1 MVFLEKYLYDEIKL
15 WFKFK
20 KKNKEVLNE
29 IGKHNIYCWGFYYLG
44 LVIKGFKLCYFDV
57 FIFWF
62 N

>member
-29 IGKHNIYCWGFYYLG
+29 IGKYNIYCWGLFF
-44 LVIKGFKLCYFDV
+44 FKKFEIV
-57 FIFWF
+57 
-62 N
+62 